1 MVKYNLQRKC
11 KNIINNFYK
20 VNRSYNTNTK
30 VNKPTVNNSKVN
42 KPTINKPKVNKSKVN
57 KISFI
62 HNRELIPQVERN
74 LICYNQSWK
83 CNLCKDMFKCSIIID
98 HIRPLFLGGENNLNN
113 YQGLCDMC
121 NKIKT
126 DVIDKKLFK
135 MYNNNEIKEADLTKD
150 FIINNQIKYYKLK
163 NYKKFI

>member
-30 VNKPTVNNSKVN
+30 VNNSNVNKPTVNKPTVN
-42 KPTINKPKVNKSKVN
+42 KPTVNKPTVN

-74 LICYNQSWK
+74 LICYNQS
-83 CNLCKDMFKCSIIID
+83 
-98 HIRPLFLGGENNLNN
+98 
-113 YQGLCDMC
+113 
-121 NKIKT
+121 
-126 DVIDKKLFK
+126 
-135 MYNNNEIKEADLTKD
+135 
-150 FIINNQIKYYKLK
+150 
-163 NYKKFI
+163 